1 MMPHS
6 IIHQATS
13 ETSWRILSLL
23 RLGPRR
29 IYMLKRALEMS
40 ESAFSHAISKLEV
53 AGLVNIRRAGREKIS
68 ELSAQGRIV
77 FASLQAL
84 CFTLGGTDGTSV
96 EDDSALLRCLR
107 ENSRA
112 DDGT

>member
-1 MMPHS
+1 MPHS

-13 ETSWRILSLL
+13 DTSWRILSLL

-40 ESAFSHAISKLEV
+40 ESAFSHAISKLETSGMV
-53 AGLVNIRRAGREKIS
+53 TNRRVGREKIS

-84 CFTLGGTDGTSV
+84 CFTVGSTDGTSV

-107 ENSRA
+107 EIPREEE
-112 DDGT
+112 T